1 MFSVR
6 LNNAKVTAILIKT
19 AFLKGIQISTNT
31 VRLKTKK
38 VTNI

>member
-6 LNNAKVTAILIKT
+6 LNNAKIVSISIKT
-19 AFLKGIQISTNT
+19 TLLKGIQISTNT

-38 VTNI
+38 VANI